1 MESFLILECSVLLSE
16 EFTIYFMKKILI
28 TGFEPFG
35 TDSRNPS
42 GEAVSLLS
50 DTADHKLYK
59 LTLPVTWQGAFVALS
74 AAWDE
79 IDPDGIL
86 MVGLAGGADRIRIE
100 RVGINLCGAIKD
112 NDGLYPDGSSDIPT
126 EAPVS
131 EDGANAYFATYNEKE
146 ILSALKANG
155 IPAAYSYS
163 AGTYICNYILYSSLE
178 KMIKEDRYKKIGF
191 IHIPYVDGQREN
203 APSLPMN
210 TITAALE
217 LTLSHMF

>member
-1 MESFLILECSVLLSE
+1 M
-16 EFTIYFMKKILI
+16 MKKILI

-42 GEAVSLLS
+42 GEAVSLLC
-50 DTADHKLYK
+50 DTADYKLYK
-59 LTLPVTWQGAFVALS
+59 LTLPVTWQGAFRALS
-74 AAWDE
+74 TAWDE
-79 IDPDGIL
+79 IDPDGVL

-112 NDGLYPDGSSDIPT
+112 NDGLYPNGKSDIPA
-126 EAPVS
+126 EAPIAIGG
-131 EDGANAYFATYNEKE
+131 ENAYFSTYNEKE
-146 ILSALKANG
+146 ILRVLREKG

-163 AGTYICNYILYSSLE
+163 AGTYICNYILYSSLAKAETEE
-178 KMIKEDRYKKIGF
+178 KDKKIGF
-191 IHIPYVDGQREN
+191 IHIPYVEGQREN
-203 APSLPMN
+203 VPSLPME

>member
-1 MESFLILECSVLLSE
+1 
-16 EFTIYFMKKILI
+16 MKKILI

-42 GEAVSLLS
+42 GEAVSLLC
-50 DTADHKLYK
+50 DTAEYKLFQ
-59 LTLPVTWQGAFVALS
+59 LTLPVTWQGAFRALS
-74 AAWDE
+74 TAWDE
-79 IDPDGIL
+79 IDPDGVL

-100 RVGINLCGAIKD
+100 RVGINLCGATKD
-112 NDGLYPDGSSDIPT
+112 NDGLYPNGKSDTPA

-131 EDGANAYFATYNEKE
+131 VNGENAYFSTYNEKE
-146 ILSALKANG
+146 ILRALREKG

-178 KMIKEDRYKKIGF
+178 KMKKEEKDRKIGF
-191 IHIPYVDGQREN
+191 IHIPYVEGQREN
-203 APSLPMN
+203 APSLPME

-217 LTLSHMF
+217 LTLSHMFWGGKG

>member
-1 MESFLILECSVLLSE
+1 M
-16 EFTIYFMKKILI
+16 MKKILI

-42 GEAVSLLS
+42 GEAVSLLG
-50 DTADHKLYK
+50 DTADYKLYK
-59 LTLPVTWQGAFVALS
+59 LTLPVTWRGAFRALR

-79 IDPDGIL
+79 IEPDGVL
-86 MVGLAGGADRIRIE
+86 MVGLAGGADRVRVE
-100 RVGINLCGAIKD
+100 RVGINLCGATKD
-112 NDGLYPDGSSDIPT
+112 NDGLYPNGKSDIPS

-131 EDGANAYFATYNEKE
+131 EGGENAYFSTYNEKE
-146 ILSALKANG
+146 ILRALREKG

-178 KMIKEDRYKKIGF
+178 KMKKEEKDIKIGF
-191 IHIPYVDGQREN
+191 IHIPYAEGQREN
-203 APSLPMN
+203 APSLPME

>member
-1 MESFLILECSVLLSE
+1 M
-16 EFTIYFMKKILI
+16 MKKILI

-42 GEAVSLLS
+42 GEAVSLLC
-50 DTADHKLYK
+50 DTAGYKLYK
-59 LTLPVTWQGAFVALS
+59 LTLPVTWQGAFRALS

-79 IDPDGIL
+79 IDPDGVL
-86 MVGLAGGADRIRIE
+86 MVGLAGGADRIRVE
-100 RVGINLCGAIKD
+100 RVGINLCGATKD
-112 NDGLYPDGSSDIPT
+112 NDGLYPNGKSDIPA

-131 EDGANAYFATYNEKE
+131 EGGENAYFSTYNEKE
-146 ILSALKANG
+146 ILRALREKG

-178 KMIKEDRYKKIGF
+178 KMKKEEKDKKIGF
-191 IHIPYVDGQREN
+191 LHIPYVEGQREN
-203 APSLPMN
+203 APSLPME

>member
-1 MESFLILECSVLLSE
+1 
-16 EFTIYFMKKILI
+16 MKKILI

-42 GEAVSLLS
+42 GEAVSLLGDS
-50 DTADHKLYK
+50 ADYKLYK
-59 LTLPVTWQGAFVALS
+59 LTLPVTWQGAFAALS
-74 AAWDE
+74 AAWEE
-79 IDPDGIL
+79 IDPDGVL

-112 NDGLYPDGSSDIPT
+112 NDGLYPNGSSDSPAEI
-126 EAPVS
+126 PVS
-131 EDGANAYFATYNEKE
+131 KGGENAYFATYNEKK
-146 ILSALKANG
+146 ILSALKEKG

-178 KMIKEDRYKKIGF
+178 KMKKDRTDKKIGF
-191 IHIPYVDGQREN
+191 IHIPCVDGQREN

-217 LTLSHMF
+217 LTLSQMF